1 MRKGALE
8 GIRVLDLGRVV
19 AAPICGQIL
28 GDLGADVIKVE
39 RVKGGDDVRG
49 VAPFTKDGINLYY
62 PTFNRNKRSITID
75 FRNPKGI
82 EVLRRLIANADVLVE
97 NFRPGTMEN
106 MGLGYEEV
114 RKINPRM
121 IMASISGFGETGPYR
136 DRAAFDWIVQAM
148 SGFMSLS
155 GDEATG
161 PVRTGQPI
169 TDHMTGIYAA
179 VGILGALHNRSV
191 TGLGQHIDMALF
203 DTLITTLGSTIPDYG
218 CNGVVQKP
226 WGNRDMVTP
235 VNLYKTQQGEI
246 YIHAGSD
253 PLYQRLVNLLQ
264 NPVLSE
270 ERFRTIPG
278 RNAEPD
284 LIDGII
290 TQWLS
295 DKTAKEAEAILLE
308 AGIPCGVAARI
319 NDLFD
324 NPQVKARDMIIQL
337 DVEGAGKVP
346 YPGMPIKLSDTPC
359 SVHYEN
365 FQLGAA
371 TEDIM
376 TNLLGYT
383 QDEFHAL
390 RAAHIV

>member
-179 VGILGALHNRSV
+179 VGILAALHNRSV

-308 AGIPCGVAARI
+308 AGIGSTI
-319 NDLFD
+319 
-324 NPQVKARDMIIQL
+324 
-337 DVEGAGKVP
+337 
-346 YPGMPIKLSDTPC
+346 C
-359 SVHYEN
+359 S
-365 FQLGAA
+365 
-371 TEDIM
+371 TI
-376 TNLLGYT
+376 
-383 QDEFHAL
+383 
-390 RAAHIV
+390 RR

>member
-1 MRKGALE
+1 
-8 GIRVLDLGRVV
+8 
-19 AAPICGQIL
+19 
-28 GDLGADVIKVE
+28 
-39 RVKGGDDVRG
+39 
-49 VAPFTKDGINLYY
+49 
-62 PTFNRNKRSITID
+62 
-75 FRNPKGI
+75 
-82 EVLRRLIANADVLVE
+82 
-97 NFRPGTMEN
+97 
-106 MGLGYEEV
+106 
-114 RKINPRM
+114 
-121 IMASISGFGETGPYR
+121 
-136 DRAAFDWIVQAM
+136 
-148 SGFMSLS
+148 MSLS

-179 VGILGALHNRSV
+179 VGILAALHNRSV

-235 VNLYKTQQGEI
+235 VNLYKTQ
-246 YIHAGSD
+246 
-253 PLYQRLVNLLQ
+253 
-264 NPVLSE
+264 
-270 ERFRTIPG
+270 
-278 RNAEPD
+278 
-284 LIDGII
+284 
-290 TQWLS
+290 
-295 DKTAKEAEAILLE
+295 
-308 AGIPCGVAARI
+308 
-319 NDLFD
+319 
-324 NPQVKARDMIIQL
+324 QVKARDMIIQL